1 MNLPHTS
8 GLIHIFLP
16 RGSVT
21 SGAPGPYVIYN
32 SRMID
37 ASRENLGPGASRE
50 DLMDLEAARRRASAT
65 SSNFGAEM
73 ERRVE
78 AGSRGGTGS
87 SPPPG
92 LTRVS
97 SISSSS
103 SGLRSGSPHMMLIES
118 SFCGPKPI
126 PTPSLDMAEE
136 KISLSSEVTM
146 IYGPLRGLF
155 INSQVALM
163 NNLSTDPFLSQDGAE
178 RDLVAEINA
187 KTKLPI
193 TKQVE

>member
-1 MNLPHTS
+1 
-8 GLIHIFLP
+8 
-16 RGSVT
+16 
-21 SGAPGPYVIYN
+21 
-32 SRMID
+32 MID
-37 ASRENLGPGASRE
+37 ASRENLGPGVSRE
-50 DLMDLEAARRRASAT
+50 DLADVEAARRRASAT

-78 AGSRGGTGS
+78 AGSRGAAGS

-103 SGLRSGSPHMMLIES
+103 SGLRSGSPHTMLIES
-118 SFCGPKPI
+118 SFCGPKPN

-136 KISLSSEVTM
+136 KISLSSEVTL
-146 IYGPLRGLF
+146 IYGRPLRGLF

>member
-1 MNLPHTS
+1 
-8 GLIHIFLP
+8 
-16 RGSVT
+16 
-21 SGAPGPYVIYN
+21 
-32 SRMID
+32 MID
-37 ASRENLGPGASRE
+37 ASRENLGPGVSRE
-50 DLMDLEAARRRASAT
+50 DLADVEAARRRASAT

-78 AGSRGGTGS
+78 AGSRGAAGS

-103 SGLRSGSPHMMLIES
+103 SGLRSGSPHTMLIES

-136 KISLSSEVTM
+136 KISLSSEVTL
-146 IYGPLRGLF
+146 IYGRPLRGLF

-193 TKQVE
+193 TKQVDRL

>member
-1 MNLPHTS
+1 MHV
-8 GLIHIFLP
+8 LIP

-21 SGAPGPYVIYN
+21 SGAPGPYVNYN
-32 SRMID
+32 FRMID
-37 ASRENLGPGASRE
+37 ASRENLGPGVSRE
-50 DLMDLEAARRRASAT
+50 DLADVEAARRRASAT

-78 AGSRGGTGS
+78 AGSRGAAGS

-103 SGLRSGSPHMMLIES
+103 SGLRSGSPHTMLIES

-136 KISLSSEVTM
+136 KISLSSEVLTL
-146 IYGPLRGLF
+146 IYGRPLRAFYKFPSCL
-155 INSQVALM
+155 
-163 NNLSTDPFLSQDGAE
+163 DE
-178 RDLVAEINA
+178 
-187 KTKLPI
+187 
-193 TKQVE
+193 